1 MRKYLM
7 ILVMI
12 LAMLAFGGS
21 AFAQDPLCGNLTG
34 ADCDILVQSAA
45 AQEGLTSATFDFTL
59 NIGSGSDIIP
69 LTGNGSYAI
78 DPAAIAAIDMDA
90 LAGAAADPTAVF
102 GALGGVLGAF
112 DGELNINAMGMI
124 DLNLL
129 LIDGVGY
136 LNFGALAP
144 LLGGPEALGA
154 MGLPADWAGLE
165 LVGALEM
172 LGPMMGGMEMPD
184 TGGAAAMDPAQTEAL
199 MNSLMGAAIITRGAD
214 EDGKAVF
221 NTTLDFNAIFNNEEF
236 MGLVMSQAGAGE
248 LSESELAE
256 AQQMLSALGSAINVS
271 VTQKVDLASFYQT
284 DVEFNIALDGAAF
297 AAVTGESMD
306 SISITG
312 GFSFANFNAAPALS
326 APAGAPVATVMDLMG
341 MMGAMGG
348 F

>member
-12 LAMLAFGGS
+12 VAMLAIGGT
-21 AFAQDPLCGNLTG
+21 ALAQNPVCGNLTG
-34 ADCDILVQSAA
+34 ADCEILTQSMA

-59 NIGSGSDIIP
+59 NITSGADTIP

-90 LAGAAADPTAVF
+90 LAGAAADPTAVL
-102 GALGGVLGAF
+102 GALGSVLGAF
-112 DGELNINAMGMI
+112 DGELNINAMGML

-136 LNFGALAP
+136 LNFAPLAP
-144 LLGGPEALGA
+144 LLGGPEALAA

-172 LGPMMGGMEMPD
+172 LAPMMDSMEMP
-184 TGGAAAMDPAQTEAL
+184 GAGDVPAVDPAQNEAMLNAL
-199 MNSLMGAAIITRGAD
+199 MSAAVITRGAD
-214 EDGKAVF
+214 ENGKAVF
-221 NTTLDFNAIFNNEEF
+221 STTLDLNAIFNNEQF
-236 MGLVMSQAGAGE
+236 MSMMMEQAGE

-256 AQQMLSALGSAINVS
+256 AQQMMATFGDAITVS
-271 VTQKVDLASFYQT
+271 VTQKIDLATFYQT
-284 DVEFNIALDGAAF
+284 DVEFNLAIDGAAL
-297 AAVTGESMD
+297 AAATGESMD
-306 SISITG
+306 SISVVG
-312 GFSFANFNAAPALS
+312 AFSFADFNAAPALS
-326 APAGAPVATVMDLMG
+326 APAGAPVATIMDLMG